1 MRGKDED
8 VIYSSLATIVRI
20 MKYDTIVLKKI
31 SLHKSIDR
39 KKEELDHKK
48 HTHTNTLY
56 KWETKESH
64 QWSYSTRLHK
74 KKDCVY
80 MLVIIITT
88 VG

>member
-48 HTHTNTLY
+48 HTHTQTHYING
-56 KWETKESH
+56 KQKSH
-64 QWSYSTRLHK
+64 TSGATVHDYIK
-74 KKDCVY
+74 KK
-80 MLVIIITT
+80 T
-88 VG
+88 VCICW